1 MCLRSDERR
10 MARYVAP
17 GRSLTLG
24 LLARGL
30 APVDVD
36 LKFGGVFWA
45 LVEGTPFGG
54 RFYDSFAFQRF
65 WTKLNFQADDFA
77 SM

>member
-1 MCLRSDERR
+1 

-54 RFYDSFAFQRF
+54 RFYDSFAFARF
-65 WTKLNFQADDFA
+65 WLQIVNVKPTFHKGLVKVMFVLI
-77 SM
+77 